1 MQRFLS
7 ILFLLAATSLGAHT
21 AFAAEATLNLDSSI
35 PADDASFSDAVLW
48 VRVWEYDPKL
58 SDAGAKNVADT
69 EVEEC
74 SHQMG
79 VGSMFSATV
88 MTDLKEGM
96 GYYVTSEIFPNG
108 EKKRG
113 DRLYFTD
120 GFNIVFA
127 GGGDDNQSIELR
139 SAK

>member
-1 MQRFLS
+1 MQRLLR
-7 ILFLLAATSLGAHT
+7 ILLLLAATGLAVPT
-21 AFAAEATLNLDSSI
+21 AFAADATLNLDSNI
-35 PADDASFSDAVLW
+35 PAGDASFSDAVLW
-48 VRVWEYDPKL
+48 VRVWEYDPNL

-79 VGSMFSATV
+79 AGSMFSATV
-88 MTDLKEGM
+88 MTELKDGM
-96 GYYVTSEIFPNG
+96 SYYVTSEIFPNG

-120 GFNIVFA
+120 GFNTVFTD
-127 GGGDDNQSIELR
+127 GGDDDQQIELR
-139 SAK
+139 SSK

>member
-7 ILFLLAATSLGAHT
+7 ILLLLAATGFIAHT

-35 PADDASFSDAVLW
+35 PAGDASFSDAVLW

-74 SHQMG
+74 SHRMG

-120 GFNIVFA
+120 GFNIVFG
-127 GGGDDNQSIELR
+127 GGGDDNQLIELR